1 MWSVFCDLRRLMT
14 TMSQNKPEWRSGED
28 FRIVCDCQRHRGH
41 DLWWNARRGLR
52 RQLSTVRRHGVT
64 LLVGVPLALGVFDL
78 PTKHMQ
84 ADDAA
89 ARQVIEAS
97 ATGETMP
104 VFTTPSIREQ
114 FLNPSLEPQKFSIDS
129 AKEEFFRTQ
138 IPYGSIIYREARRNQ
153 LPPELVAAVVH
164 TESDFR
170 PRLVSN
176 KQAHGLMQLIPET
189 GRLMG
194 ANDLFDPDENVRAGA
209 RYLRYLMDR
218 FGDQTIALAA
228 YNAGEGNVERF
239 GGIPP
244 FPETINYVKRVDT
257 RMARY
262 RARVESTYVASMRT
276 RRTIHL
282 R

>member
-1 MWSVFCDLRRLMT
+1 LRRLMT

>member
-1 MWSVFCDLRRLMT
+1 MT

-52 RQLSTVRRHGVT
+52 LRLSTVRRHGVT

-78 PTKHMQ
+78 PAKHMQ

-89 ARQVIEAS
+89 ARKVIEAS

-114 FLNPSLEPQKFSIDS
+114 FLNPSVEPQKFSIDS